1 MSRVILVA
9 ICLASSVAFGAER
22 FEPGKIVHF
31 EARLSA
37 KAKAWANVGGN
48 PPVERAKCAVVVPE
62 NFTPAR
68 AWPILIVNT
77 PIGASAVEA
86 LGQYAPT
93 ASAAGWVTL
102 AADGA
107 VPAKLET
114 TEWCHGMLFAAF
126 EQLAKSW
133 PGVARWPVACAG
145 FSGGAKRAAYIGAV
159 LSEDG
164 HPLLGLFLGGCNE
177 DRVSDAMRW
186 HKPGPAFLQT
196 PIFLSHGR
204 EDRLAT
210 ADEMTS
216 VVETMQRSG
225 FLTVRAEAYDG
236 GHELNVKELA
246 RALEWFRSLAPR

>member
-1 MSRVILVA
+1 MSHVILVA

-22 FEPGKIVHF
+22 FESGKIVHF
-31 EARLSA
+31 EAPLSA
-37 KAKAWANVGGN
+37 KAKAWAKVGGN
-48 PPVERAKCAVVVPE
+48 PPVESAKCAVVLPE
-62 NFTPAR
+62 NFTPTR

-86 LGQYAPT
+86 IGQYAPT

-126 EQLAKSW
+126 EKLAKSW
-133 PGVARWPVACAG
+133 PGAARWPVACAG

-164 HPLLGLFLGGCNE
+164 HRCSAFFLE
-177 DRVSDAMRW
+177 V
-186 HKPGPAFLQT
+186 
-196 PIFLSHGR
+196 
-204 EDRLAT
+204 AT
-210 ADEMTS
+210 KTA
-216 VVETMQRSG
+216 
-225 FLTVRAEAYDG
+225 
-236 GHELNVKELA
+236 
-246 RALEWFRSLAPR
+246 

>member
-1 MSRVILVA
+1 MSRLTFVA
-9 ICLASSVAFGAER
+9 IWLASGVVFGAER
-22 FEPGKIVHF
+22 FEPGKVVRF
-31 EARLSA
+31 EAPLSA
-37 KAKAWANVGGN
+37 KAKAWAKVGGN
-48 PPVERAKCAVVVPE
+48 PPVERAKCAVVLPE
-62 NFTPAR
+62 KFTPTR

-77 PIGASAVEA
+77 PIGASAVDA
-86 LGQYAPT
+86 IGQYAPT

-107 VPAKLET
+107 APAKLET
-114 TEWCHGMLFAAF
+114 TEWCHAMLFAAF

-133 PGVARWPVACAG
+133 PGAGRWPVACAG

-177 DRVSDAMRW
+177 DRVSDALRW
-186 HKPGPAFLQT
+186 HKPGPAFPST

-210 ADEMTS
+210 ADDTAS
-216 VVETMQRSG
+216 IAETMQRSG
-225 FLTVRAEAYDG
+225 FRSVRAESYDG
-236 GHELNVKELA
+236 GHELNMKELA
-246 RALEWFRSLAPR
+246 RALDWFRSVAGR